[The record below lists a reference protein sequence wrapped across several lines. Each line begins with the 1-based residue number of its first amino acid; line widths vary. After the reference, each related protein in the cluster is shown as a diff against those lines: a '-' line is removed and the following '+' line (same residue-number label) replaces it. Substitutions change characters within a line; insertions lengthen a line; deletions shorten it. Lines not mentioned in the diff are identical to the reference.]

1 MMGPRQNNSVS
12 AAMVTVDTQVKT
24 MTLTGR
30 KSHHRQR
37 NVCIEGENPFLPGER
52 AFFKLSLSKYRN
64 YFIKNSMVRT
74 LTFPAGYFE
83 KGGGEKMEKKKTKRN
98 ESIMFLEHGPKKIK
112 Q

>member
-1 MMGPRQNNSVS
+1 MGPRQNNSVS

-74 LTFPAGYFE
+74 LTFPAGCFE
-83 KGGGEKMEKKKTKRN
+83 KGRGGDKKEKKKKDK
-98 ESIMFLEHGPKKIK
+98 EK
-112 Q
+112 